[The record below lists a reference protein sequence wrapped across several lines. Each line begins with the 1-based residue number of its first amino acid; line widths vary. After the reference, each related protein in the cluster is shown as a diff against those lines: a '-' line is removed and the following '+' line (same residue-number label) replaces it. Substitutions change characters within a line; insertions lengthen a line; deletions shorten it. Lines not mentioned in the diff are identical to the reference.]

1 MNQADTIT
9 GFANERA
16 AQEWIASAKNYPG
29 TVFWVEQRGDKFVV
43 VQGLPEEAPCA
54 SST

>member
-1 MNQADTIT
+1 MSWPDVFPDMGAALKWI
-9 GFANERA
+9 ER
-16 AQEWIASAKNYPG
+16 AKNYPG